1 LKLGRDSG
9 ILGSGGCG
17 ISASQVFAEFMRP
30 DGTDDP
36 HDRGFVAADQPTQP
50 KPVQFRNRDTN
61 DNPCSV
67 IGLRMIVLALALC
80 RSVSRPSDDSMPMC
94 PASPR
99 STGSESG
106 AFVGA
111 VGIG

>member
-1 LKLGRDSG
+1 MTV
-9 ILGSGGCG
+9 GSSRL
-17 ISASQVFAEFMRP
+17 IY
-30 DGTDDP
+30 
-36 HDRGFVAADQPTQP
+36 HTQP